1 MRVGLVLEGGAMRGM
16 FTAGVLDVFLDNN
29 IKIDGIIGTSA
40 GALFGP
46 NYYSKQRGRVI
57 RYNKRFCQYKR
68 YVSIRNLILTGNIIS
83 KKYAFY
89 KMNEELD
96 RFDEKEFKRNNKGF
110 WAVATNVKTGLPEYL
125 KITKP
130 LSEMEI
136 LRASSAIP
144 LVSRMVKID
153 GKKYLDG
160 GIGDSIPIEAIMRK
174 GYDKIIIIL
183 TQPIDFSKPPL
194 DKKMIRKIRRKYWRY
209 PRLID
214 AMKNRYNNYNK
225 SLELVKKLEK
235 DHKAFVIRPKEK
247 INIKLIERNP
257 EVLQKVYEQGVNMAT
272 EVIEDLKKYLKND
285 KKQVD

>member
-16 FTAGVLDVFLDNN
+16 FTAGVLDILMDNN

-57 RYNKRFCQYKR
+57 RYNKRFCQDKR
-68 YVSIRNLILTGNIIS
+68 YVSMRNLILTGNIIS

-89 KMNEELD
+89 KMNNELD
-96 RFDEKEFKRNNKGF
+96 KFNEKEFKRNNKGF
-110 WAVATNVKTGLPEYL
+110 WAVATNVETGLPEYL

-130 LSEMEI
+130 LAEMEK

-153 GKKYLDG
+153 NKKYLDG
-160 GIGDSIPIEAIMRK
+160 GIGDSIPIEALMRK
-174 GYDKIIIIL
+174 DYDKIIVIL
-183 TQPIDFSKPPL
+183 TQPINFLKPPL
-194 DKKMIRKIRRKYWRY
+194 DKKTIRKIKIRYWRY
-209 PRLID
+209 PRLIE
-214 AMKNRYNNYNK
+214 AMKNRYNNYNE

-235 DHKAFVIRPKEK
+235 EHKAFVIRPKEK
-247 INIKLIERNP
+247 INIKLVERNP
-257 EVLQKVYEQGVNMAT
+257 DVLQKVYEQGINEKPHFRGGLT
-272 EVIEDLKKYLKND
+272 
-285 KKQVD
+285 